1 MFYPVLSLTGVDG
14 DLALA
19 VADDYGPTAAEQVGS
34 SLTIFFRDSLARD
47 GAQQAIAAAFP
58 AAVVAAREVDDE
70 DWARRSQE
78 NLQPI
83 TIGRLTVYPSGRD
96 LRLLRPS
103 PG

>member
-1 MFYPVLSLTGVDG
+1 
-14 DLALA
+14 
-19 VADDYGPTAAEQVGS
+19 
-34 SLTIFFRDSLARD
+34 
-47 GAQQAIAAAFP
+47 
-58 AAVVAAREVDDE
+58 VDDE